1 MASLGRLIGVGC
13 NYLPAAASIKQMPLR
28 LCCKLHGSTQPK
40 MGRIQTVKRKPNL
53 TEKQL
58 SKYFVD
64 EREVLVCGGLGA
76 DGACCFHSE
85 PEKERGGPDGGN
97 GGSGGHVIF
106 QVDVNTRSLVGLP
119 SICRAHDGQ
128 SGKAANCHGRNGQ
141 NFIVKVPAGTFV
153 QENDELVV
161 SLEEHGVQWVAAR
174 GGAGGLGNHA
184 FLCNELRAP
193 LSATPGRKGQE
204 RHLLLELRVMANAGL
219 VGLPN
224 AGKSTLLGTISKA
237 RPAVG
242 AYPFTT
248 LRPHVGV
255 ITFQDHSQVSGQS
268 NHFLNLYF
276 VLPTSYTHPTPSFPH
291 PYVICVDVTFLSVF
305 IPVADL
311 PGIIKDAHLGRGL
324 GLSFLRHIERCKCLL
339 FTIDLS
345 ASDPL
350 HQLSQLRTELAKY
363 RPELAHRPQ
372 MIIGTKLDMTCA
384 RMAAKQLYSCL
395 GNQPFIPLSAH
406 TGENVHVLLDFLQT
420 LVER

>member
-13 NYLPAAASIKQMPLR
+13 NYLPAAASIKQ
-28 LCCKLHGSTQPK
+28 
-40 MGRIQTVKRKPNL
+40 
-53 TEKQL
+53 

-255 ITFQDHSQVSGQS
+255 ITFQDHSQVS
-268 NHFLNLYF
+268 
-276 VLPTSYTHPTPSFPH
+276 
-291 PYVICVDVTFLSVF
+291 
-305 IPVADL
+305 VADL